1 MELFLGVVI
10 ISLFSCNQKYV
21 KCQKLGKE
29 SRCSEGFSSYS
40 WNGNRAAVVR
50 GGWSKGWVL
59 WRLGEGFIAL
69 QITKFIYNYPYL
81 CERSGT
87 SQKVSTV

>member
-1 MELFLGVVI
+1 M
-10 ISLFSCNQKYV
+10 

-29 SRCSEGFSSYS
+29 SHCSEGFSSCS

-50 GGWSKGWVL
+50 GGWLKGYVL
-59 WRLGEGFIAL
+59 CWLGEGFIAL

-81 CERSGT
+81 RERSGT